1 MKILYLDFETADKK
15 IYKNGKIKHRSPS
28 PYHPDNFLVSYGFR
42 TVGYDSYT
50 NGYRFIKHNEFTG
63 SSKDACVLL
72 QKLLDECELLVAF
85 NAKFE
90 LQWLLEAGFKYNG
103 PVRCPMVIEYI
114 LARGVKRPLS
124 LASLCD
130 FYQTTTRKSSITD
143 EYWQAGLSFHEIPID
158 VVREYGELDVQA
170 LYEVDQ
176 AQQAVLKLD
185 ENKVLEPTIA
195 MSLEFIWCLVEME
208 RNGIAIDSDA
218 LSRVKEQY
226 ETEYNQLKKDLEEI
240 AQSVMGDTP
249 INLDSPEQLSW
260 VIYSRKVKD
269 KKEWARTFNIGLNKR
284 GKKLSR
290 PRFSTKEFR
299 DAVRLHSE
307 VIRRTE
313 AAHCTTCNG
322 SRMANKVRADGQPF
336 KRPGKCSDCQGRGYL
351 LLDTGKVA
359 GLKVNAANADECS
372 SGGFETSKKQVAK
385 LLGRV
390 SSGSTAMV
398 FLSKLVRY
406 NAVGTYLETFVGGI
420 ERGVGE
426 DGLLHTQLLQA
437 ITSTGR
443 LSSRDPNF
451 QNMPRARTFPVRR
464 VVTSRWAVGEI
475 IEVDFAQLEFRAAVY
490 LAGDVQGKEDI
501 QERIDVHANT
511 AKTLTA
517 AGEATDRQAAKNHTF
532 KPLYGGS
539 SGTDA
544 QRAYYSWFKER
555 YHGVAEWQ
563 ERNIKHVLKT
573 GRLTLPTGREYDF
586 PGTRR
591 TPTGYVVNTT
601 AICNYPVQGFATA
614 DLVPVT
620 IIGVCR
626 ELRRRNLKSLLILT
640 VHDSLEFDV
649 YPGETKDV
657 LALIN
662 DVFTDLPNDL
672 STRYDIA
679 LDVPMGWEV
688 KHGPNWLDLKEL
700 HKGGLC

>member
-1 MKILYLDFETADKK
+1 MRILYLDFETSDTK
-15 IYKNGKIKHRSPS
+15 IYKNGKIKSRSPS
-28 PYHPDNFLVSYGFR
+28 PYLSSNFLVSFGYR
-42 TVGYDSYT
+42 CVGYSDLDDS
-50 NGYRFIKHNEFTG
+50 GYHFFRHNEIGSG
-63 SSKDACVLL
+63 SSEITKASVRKL

-90 LQWLLEAGFKYNG
+90 LQWLLEAGFKYDG

-130 FYQTTTRKSSITD
+130 FYQTPTRKSSITD

-176 AQQAVLKLD
+176 AQQAILKLD
-185 ENKVLEPTIA
+185 ENKILEPTIT
-195 MSLEFIWCLVEME
+195 MSLEFIWCLVELE

-226 ETEYNQLKKDLEEI
+226 ETEYKQLKKDLEEI

-351 LLDTGKVA
+351 LLDTGQVA
-359 GLKVNAANADECS
+359 GLKVNAYNADECS
-372 SGGFETSKKQVAK
+372 SGGFETSKKQVAR
-385 LLGRV
+385 LLVRV
-390 SSGSTAMV
+390 EQGTSAHE

-406 NAVGTYLETFVGGI
+406 NAVGTYLETFVNSI

-426 DGLLHTQLLQA
+426 DGVLHTQLLQA

-443 LSSRDPNF
+443 LSSRDPNL
-451 QNMPRARTFPVRR
+451 QNMPRGLTFPVRQ
-464 VVTSRWAVGEI
+464 VFVSRWAASGGEI
-475 IEVDFAQLEFRAAVY
+475 IDVDFSQLEFRVAVQ
-490 LAGDVQGKEDI
+490 LAQDI
-501 QERIDVHANT
+501 QGMKDIEDKIDVHAFT
-511 AKTLTA
+511 ASII
-517 AGEATDRQAAKNHTF
+517 GCSRQDAKPHTF
-532 KPLYGGS
+532 KPLYFGGS
-539 SGTDA
+539 GTEA
-544 QRAYYSWFKER
+544 EKRYYQAFKDK
-555 YHGVAEWQ
+555 YVQIAEWQ
-563 ERNIKHVLKT
+563 QRNFATVLKT
-573 GRLTLPTGREYDF
+573 GRLTLPTGRQYDF
-586 PGTRR
+586 PGTKRG
-591 TPTGYVVNTT
+591 PTGYVTNSTQI
-601 AICNYPVQGFATA
+601 ANWPVQGVATA
-614 DLVPVT
+614 DFVPCV
-620 IIGVCR
+620 IILLSKA
-626 ELRRRNLKSLLILT
+626 LRRSGLLSKLILT
-640 VHDSLEFDV
+640 VHDSIAFDV
-649 YPGETKDV
+649 YPGERN
-657 LALIN
+657 ALVRLIDDCFGALSDDIFRRYNYKIN
-662 DVFTDLPNDL
+662 
-672 STRYDIA
+672 
-679 LDVPMGWEV
+679 VPFAWEIKV
-688 KHGPNWLDLKEL
+688 GKNWMNMTKEL
-700 HKGGLC
+700 